1 METIIKSIILEI
13 LRDECE
19 DEKIKISFDND
30 IPHLACTTY
39 RVNYSGIFVVNVTEA
54 NEIIFN
60 LQKIEENITEL
71 FKFKRLISK
80 AIRPYLKHLVLH
92 ELRHVWQTKH
102 DKQLVIDA
110 ENNFL
115 YIDGYGG
122 IRAEADANSFARGKA
137 SNKFERLIS
146 DIFTYL
152 QDMTGKIYVSPK
164 DSICGLIYMM
174 KLYSHVIL

>member
-19 DEKIKISFDND
+19 DE

-54 NEIIFN
+54 NEIVFN
-60 LQKIEENITEL
+60 LQKIEENIIEL

-92 ELRHVWQTKH
+92 ELRHVWQTKY
-102 DKQLVIDA
+102 DKQMIIDA

-122 IRAEADANSFARGKA
+122 IRAEADANGFARGKA
-137 SNKFERLIS
+137 SNRFEKLIS

-164 DSICGLIYMM
+164 DTICGLIYMV